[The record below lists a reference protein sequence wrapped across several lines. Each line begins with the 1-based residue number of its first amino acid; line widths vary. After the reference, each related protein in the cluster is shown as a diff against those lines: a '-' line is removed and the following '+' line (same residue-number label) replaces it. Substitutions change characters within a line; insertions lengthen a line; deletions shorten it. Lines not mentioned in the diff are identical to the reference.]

1 MELLYSKI
9 QNPLK
14 DESAMYK
21 VFLSYSKSAN
31 DNPYVGRSI
40 YTLKSNRWDRENK
53 TGKWYS
59 CVSADVYSYKYKF
72 MDKEHMFYESINNS
86 INRFNFSISACAK
99 DIEDIMYKT
108 KDEMG
113 INR

>member
-1 MELLYSKI
+1 
-9 QNPLK
+9 
-14 DESAMYK
+14 
-21 VFLSYSKSAN
+21 
-31 DNPYVGRSI
+31 
-40 YTLKSNRWDRENK
+40 
-53 TGKWYS
+53 
-59 CVSADVYSYKYKF
+59 
-72 MDKEHMFYESINNS
+72 MFYEFINNS

>member
-1 MELLYSKI
+1 MNIESPKYLCEILKEL
-9 QNPLK
+9 
-14 DESAMYK
+14 
-21 VFLSYSKSAN
+21 
-31 DNPYVGRSI
+31 SI
-40 YTLKSNRWDRENK
+40 YL
-53 TGKWYS
+53 YQ
-59 CVSADVYSYKYKF
+59 
-72 MDKEHMFYESINNS
+72 MDHNYRQAFKDDIYYESINNS

>member
-1 MELLYSKI
+1 MMRLLDKNLDIIKRSNGEFKGDNIESPKYLCEILKEL
-9 QNPLK
+9 
-14 DESAMYK
+14 
-21 VFLSYSKSAN
+21 
-31 DNPYVGRSI
+31 SI
-40 YTLKSNRWDRENK
+40 YL
-53 TGKWYS
+53 YQ
-59 CVSADVYSYKYKF
+59 
-72 MDKEHMFYESINNS
+72 MDHNYRQAFKDDIYYESINNS